1 MLLSVIWS
9 FYLCFSV
16 REIKQREWQEQPD
29 PCAYVQT
36 QFIHIAQGK
45 HGTAAEQLWG
55 KKKSTSPSELMNN
68 AAVEEI
74 RSVYEARNT
83 QP

>member
-45 HGTAAEQLWG
+45 HGTAAEQL
-55 KKKSTSPSELMNN
+55 
-68 AAVEEI
+68 
-74 RSVYEARNT
+74 
-83 QP
+83 